1 MQQTLAA
8 YARLLDSLPEP
19 AFLLEDGALLFAN
32 PPGKPLL
39 DNGRLPAPLELFAR
53 EGKAGGCT
61 LFGRSF
67 SVETAAL
74 PPYSLLLLR
83 PAPAGAFL
91 DARELSRLAEQ
102 LRFPMSAAMSA
113 TQLLAEALDRGEGQ
127 TEHYLESLNQNH
139 YRLLRLIGNLAEY
152 CRLSAPDFVP
162 LMQTTD
168 LAALVRDTA
177 REVEA
182 LISLAGLTLHYEK
195 EGASIITLGAPDALR
210 RMLLQLLSNAIK
222 HTPRGGEISI
232 RLHQVADEA
241 FLSVTD
247 SGEAPQDL
255 HNIFARFRSDP
266 PLNDPSAGEGLGLP
280 LVRRIAALHGGAVAL
295 APRAS
300 GGTRVTV
307 LLPIRTNG
315 PTVLAGGR
323 PVDYDGGFSRVLL
336 ELSDALPP
344 EAFSAKDLE

>member
-1 MQQTLAA
+1 MTQTLAA

-19 AFLLEDGALLFAN
+19 AFLLKDGALLLAN
-32 PPGKPLL
+32 PSGRPLL
-39 DNGRLPAPLELFAR
+39 ENGRLPVPLALFAR
-53 EGKAGGCT
+53 DGKAGGCT

-74 PPYSLLLLR
+74 PPYSLLLLQK
-83 PAPAGAFL
+83 APAEAFL
-91 DARELSRLAEQ
+91 DVRELSRLAEQ
-102 LRFPMSAAMSA
+102 LRFPMSATLSA
-113 TQLLAEALDRGEGQ
+113 TQLLAESMEPGGGQ
-127 TEHYLESLNQNH
+127 AEHYLKAINQNH

-152 CRLSAPDFVP
+152 CRLNTPEFSLP
-162 LMQTTD
+162 LQPTD
-168 LAALVRDTA
+168 LSALVRDTA
-177 REVEA
+177 REAQA
-182 LISLAGLTLHYEK
+182 LVSLAGLTLHYDK
-195 EGASIITLGAPDALR
+195 EGAPLVTLGNPDALR
-210 RMLLQLLSNAIK
+210 RLILQLLSNAIK
-222 HTPRGGEISI
+222 HTPRGGEISV
-232 RLHQVADEA
+232 RLHQAADEA

-255 HNIFARFRSDP
+255 RNIFARFRSES
-266 PLNDPSAGEGLGLP
+266 PLNDPTAGEGLGLP
-280 LVRRIAALHGGAVAL
+280 LVRRIAALHGGSVAL

-307 LLPIRTNG
+307 LLPIRADG
-315 PTVLAGGR
+315 PTVLGGGR